1 MEVACS
7 CHQHRARCALTGRG
21 RVKGEM
27 AAFPGATFPLA
38 DDPAFDALDFG
49 VAGRLLA
56 CGGAF
61 AQQNAE
67 GLALDLAPAGPLTRV
82 WGPATGDAVPSPPV
96 AGAAGAASRGAAGG
110 GGGGAKRRRRE
121 SAGSSRAQSDAMA
134 ADDDGQ
140 FGDDEKDALDESA
153 LLSEHLREGSRGSI
167 ACSVLDD
174 AGRALVLHA
183 GGRSL
188 DELVASRL
196 EPCRRGQSWR
206 LARLATSPG
215 SVAGLACRDVR
226 CEDGVGRPSS
236 AAQHHGRVLQVTAEA
251 HGDPAELAWV
261 ATRSYTGVA
270 FYRLRYVPSAA
281 VSGAG
286 GSARWPDSMA
296 LACVGGVRASAGAG
310 AADVVLNPYWGGEAA
325 MLDRAGQ
332 VKLWSAG
339 SETVELVAGAGPDLI
354 AQAML
359 TRAPPF
365 AEALSTLRRAALQY
379 GQLAW
384 GMHPRT
390 LLCAQAYRLSLIDLR
405 SQARQELLRMPCAA
419 LAQAGRFYSIGGA
432 SAAGAPQEFAAVT
445 SSLVC
450 IFDIR
455 QPAMPM
461 IRWLHHQEYDPPRH
475 LSLSSIL
482 LGAAVGDASCRDHVG
497 ARLLVTGN
505 ERWGEVICYQYGPA
519 GADAGLMA
527 LEQPRKLLS
536 LGDCNPW
543 PGDGNSLHKADRG
556 ANGFSQ
562 SKGQAGGQVRRL
574 CALSVAMFPN
584 VQRCSDG
591 SHGRTGLRKAKHH
604 KDDEMDLQDST
615 CVASN
620 VLGVVIQMSETAEL
634 FAHGL
639 ERASNPSCRS
649 SLSLPRMS
657 QAATCFGEDGFR
669 GWVDGDWLHE
679 EEAAAAA
686 EDACGMRKD
695 AQGGAAVDGEGGH
708 DKEDALLHDKEDAV
722 SPHAPTHPVDSM
734 QVDARGMDAGR
745 GDDHALAHSAGQS
758 AAGRGHG
765 GKSKVG
771 SGWVRAAGWGR
782 SRQELE
788 LEHLA
793 ATRKRLPR
801 PVKMSVAGNRVKRQ
815 DEARDLSRV
824 FEFAAGLRGFDGKV
838 AEGARL
844 PDPPCRMHN
853 RWVCEICGF
862 RVFYKRALSAVEKRT
877 AVTQHGASNNRMH
890 VCANCN
896 SGWHSR
902 CIEKLYFVRKEKS
915 LKESRKVPK
924 IGTPH
929 WICPQCTFYAECRA
943 RLKEQHLTGAQW
955 RGKLKHKKV
964 RVTINRHQP
973 GGGAWGAADAL
984 MHNVERSFQ
993 GLGVAQPK
1001 GGSDG
1006 GYLDLNGVAGN
1017 VGTRLTD
1024 NVGRG
1029 RAPVSRRCLSGA
1041 AASTRQWSENVLLHP
1056 WSSGQMTER
1065 GGAGQSR
1072 NRDSVAGLRDTLAG
1086 RLVEF
1091 VKWPPKTILEILVYV
1106 RRDLGMPT
1114 LSLSALALCLRKLSS
1129 CPSQLARG
1137 EEESW
1142 GDKDAPMVAM
1152 EGHAPAIQAASSL
1165 LAQLPDSESV
1175 ESVSWDKSVALAEG
1189 LGATSSRSRCPAA
1202 AAAVCGDIQERGL
1215 VLEQGSLLRDVC
1227 SLVFVARTGV
1237 EWTTQQWSAA
1247 AMENEGLARDAVA
1260 SGLKGQ
1266 THVNNLSDEAV
1277 CDIFL
1282 QRPNDQY
1289 EDVGGSDGEMTT
1301 RQVFDRFNRRK
1312 PFARRR
1318 PGHPNKKVDGP
1329 DSTLKMVAR
1338 KYSVEPGVVYSIW
1351 MRKTRKSVTRALS
1364 AARKGAPLVKTP
1376 LAPRPLATL
1385 LPHSS
1390 IPPHA
1395 LSAPSIFGPQQ
1406 IESALGEQDDTR
1418 GDEVL
1423 ARGGDAVLPV
1433 GANALLPGFG
1443 SVTPIPRRADPD
1455 VDDDGVGKCVAV
1467 SSCVWSQAMT
1477 SSVWPPHLSLPLNSL
1492 SLAPCLCPPF
1502 KHARARVHTHT
1513 ELKVEMTTSEKGW
1526 LKRRDETFNVSVP
1539 STPGHVFATRSH
1551 GQMTAPRE
1559 KPRGTAAC
1567 ASRQGQEGEEYES
1580 KKPQD
1585 DDALGALLR
1594 RLQVEWEN
1602 ASVALGYDR
1611 LGAPVHGVWSA
1622 SADASELSSSSRL
1635 KQSSRC
1641 VLPCLYARHL
1651 ALMLLMSTLF
1661 FVTYATPS
1669 SFAFVFF
1676 LSPLSSALPCLVL

>member
-1 MEVACS
+1 VLGAM
-7 CHQHRARCALTGRG
+7 R
-21 RVKGEM
+21 
-27 AAFPGATFPLA
+27 AFPGANFPLA

-61 AQQNAE
+61 ALQNAE

-82 WGPATGDAVPSPPV
+82 RGPVASDAVPPPPV
-96 AGAAGAASRGAAGG
+96 AAAAAAASRGERGATTTAGA
-110 GGGGAKRRRRE
+110 GGGAKRRRRE
-121 SAGSSRAQSDAMA
+121 RAGGSRAQNDAA
-134 ADDDGQ
+134 AAEDDGQ
-140 FGDDEKDALDESA
+140 FGDDEKDALDEGA
-153 LLSEHLREGSRGSI
+153 LVPEHLREGSRGSI

-206 LARLATSPG
+206 LARLATSPV
-215 SVAGLACRDVR
+215 SVAGLACSDVE

-236 AAQHHGRVLQVTAEA
+236 AAQHQGRVLQVTAES
-251 HGDPAELAWV
+251 HGDSAELAWV
-261 ATRSYTGVA
+261 AARSHTGVA
-270 FYRLRYVPSAA
+270 FYRLRYVHPAA

-286 GSARWPDSMA
+286 GSARLPESMA
-296 LACVGGVRASAGAG
+296 LACVGGVRASAGAE
-310 AADVVLNPYWGGEAA
+310 AIDVVLNPYWGGEAA

-339 SETVELVAGAGPDLI
+339 SETVEQVAGAGPDLI

-405 SQARQELLRMPCAA
+405 CPARQELLRMPCAA

-455 QPAMPM
+455 QPWMPM

-475 LSLSSIL
+475 LSHSRIL
-482 LGAAVGDASCRDHVG
+482 LGAAVGDASCGDHVG

-519 GADAGLMA
+519 GADAALMA

-574 CALSVAMFPN
+574 CGLSVAIFPHLE
-584 VQRCSDG
+584 RCCHG
-591 SHGRTGLRKAKHH
+591 SSAGTGPGKE
-604 KDDEMDLQDST
+604 KDHDNDEDST

-620 VLGVVIQMSETAEL
+620 VVGVVMQMSETGEV

-639 ERASNPSCRS
+639 ERGSNGSLERGSNASRRSNPSCRES
-649 SLSLPRMS
+649 RLHPHMS
-657 QAATCFGEDGFR
+657 QAPTRFGEDGFC
-669 GWVDGDWLHE
+669 GWVDGDWLQE

-686 EDACGMRKD
+686 GDACGMRKD
-695 AQGGAAVDGEGGH
+695 GQAGAVNSKGGH
-708 DKEDALLHDKEDAV
+708 DKEDAVLDDNEEAV
-722 SPHAPTHPVDSM
+722 PPHARTHPVDWM
-734 QVDARGMDAGR
+734 QMDARGMDAGC
-745 GDDHALAHSAGQS
+745 GDVHARAHAAEQS
-758 AAGRGHG
+758 AAGRGYG
-765 GKSKVG
+765 SNSKEG
-771 SGWVRAAGWGR
+771 SGRVRVAGWGR

-788 LEHLA
+788 LEQLA

-801 PVKMSVAGNRVKRQ
+801 PVKMSVAGNRVGMRK
-815 DEARDLSRV
+815 EARDLSRV

-844 PDPPCRMHN
+844 PDPPCRMR

-862 RVFYKRALSAVEKRT
+862 RVLYKRTLSAVEKRT
-877 AVTQHGASNNRMH
+877 NVTQHGAGSNRMH

-896 SGWHSR
+896 SAWHAR
-902 CIEKLYFVRKEKS
+902 CIEQLYIVRKEAS
-915 LKESRKVPK
+915 LKESRRVPK

-929 WICPQCTFYAECRA
+929 WICPQCTFYAEYRA

-993 GLGVAQPK
+993 GLGVAEPK
-1001 GGSDG
+1001 GGSDS
-1006 GYLDLNGVAGN
+1006 GYLDLNGVTGN
-1017 VGTRLTD
+1017 VGTRLTG
-1024 NVGRG
+1024 NIGRG
-1029 RAPVSRRCLSGA
+1029 RPPASRRCLSTLVVPPLREAQLDAGGERKGASMRREHGSREHGSREHGSGA
-1041 AASTRQWSENVLLHP
+1041 AGSTRQFSDNLLFRP

-1072 NRDSVAGLRDTLAG
+1072 NRDSVAVLHETLAAS
-1086 RLVEF
+1086 LVEF
-1091 VKWPPKTILEILVYV
+1091 VKWPPKTMLEILVYV
-1106 RRDLGMPT
+1106 RRDLGVHT
-1114 LSLSALALCLRKLSS
+1114 LSLSALALCLRKLSA
-1129 CPSQLARG
+1129 CPSQLASG
-1137 EEESW
+1137 EEGSW
-1142 GDKDAPMVAM
+1142 GDKDAPIVAM
-1152 EGHAPAIQAASSL
+1152 QGHGAAIETASSL

-1175 ESVSWDKSVALAEG
+1175 ESVSWDKSVAPSEG
-1189 LGATSSRSRCPAA
+1189 LGANSSRCPAA
-1202 AAAVCGDIQERGL
+1202 AAVACGEIQERGV

-1227 SLVFVARTGV
+1227 SLVYVARTGV
-1237 EWTTQQWSAA
+1237 EWTTHQWRGVA
-1247 AMENEGLARDAVA
+1247 AMENAGLARDAIA
-1260 SGLKGQ
+1260 SGLQGQ

-1289 EDVGGSDGEMTT
+1289 EDVAGSDGEMTT

-1318 PGHPNKKVDGP
+1318 PGHPNKKIDGP
-1329 DSTLKMVAR
+1329 DSTLKIVAR
-1338 KYSVEPGVVYSIW
+1338 KYSVDPGVVYSIW

-1364 AARKGAPLVKTP
+1364 AARKGAPAVKTP
-1376 LAPRPLATL
+1376 LVSRPLATL

-1395 LSAPSIFGPQQ
+1395 HSAPSIFGPQQ
-1406 IESALGEQDDTR
+1406 MGSPLGELDGMR
-1418 GDEVL
+1418 GDGLL
-1423 ARGGDAVLPV
+1423 ARGGHGLSPV
-1433 GANALLPGFG
+1433 GANELLPGLG
-1443 SVTPIPRRADPD
+1443 SVTPIPRRAGPD
-1455 VDDDGVGKCVAV
+1455 VDDDGVGECVAG
-1467 SSCVWSQAMT
+1467 SSCVWWQAIP
-1477 SSVWPPHLSLPLNSL
+1477 SSAVNSLLSNDLLIFSWPPLFSWPRHSLP
-1492 SLAPCLCPPF
+1492 LAPCLCPPC
-1502 KHARARVHTHT
+1502 KHASSETHT
-1513 ELKVEMTTSEKGW
+1513 
-1526 LKRRDETFNVSVP
+1526 R
-1539 STPGHVFATRSH
+1539 AYTR
-1551 GQMTAPRE
+1551 
-1559 KPRGTAAC
+1559 
-1567 ASRQGQEGEEYES
+1567 
-1580 KKPQD
+1580 
-1585 DDALGALLR
+1585 
-1594 RLQVEWEN
+1594 
-1602 ASVALGYDR
+1602 
-1611 LGAPVHGVWSA
+1611 
-1622 SADASELSSSSRL
+1622 
-1635 KQSSRC
+1635 KQSSR
-1641 VLPCLYARHL
+1641 
-1651 ALMLLMSTLF
+1651 
-1661 FVTYATPS
+1661 
-1669 SFAFVFF
+1669 
-1676 LSPLSSALPCLVL
+1676 